1 MELKSRTAALAKQL
15 SKLALL
21 LAAPEWL
28 LLRRHGV
35 SQEFY
40 LQMRA
45 AWWKAFA
52 FDTVVDVGAN
62 TGQFV
67 HLATSLFPGAQVF
80 AFEPQ
85 ADVYRV
91 LERGV
96 AALARVHCFNAAC
109 GDRDG
114 TDVFFQNDF
123 SPASSLLPLAATH
136 RAAFP
141 FATAVREERVHVT
154 RLDDALAPYGPLG
167 RTLVKLDVQ
176 GSEDRVIAGG
186 RKTIGAASVVIA
198 EVSFVALYQGQPLF
212 EDILASLAASGFRFA
227 GYLDQ
232 LVHPQTGQPLQ
243 ADAVFVRRPVE
254 QPNEGTRLGADPA

>member
-1 MELKSRTAALAKQL
+1 VLVELTSRTAALAKWL
-15 SKLALL
+15 SKLALV

-28 LLRRHGV
+28 WLRRHGV

-40 LQMRA
+40 LHMKA
-45 AWWKAFA
+45 AWWKAFG
-52 FDTVVDVGAN
+52 FDTIVDVGAN

-67 HLATSLFPGAQVF
+67 HLAKSLFPAAQVF

-96 AALARVHCFNAAC
+96 GSLARVHCFNAAC
-109 GDRDG
+109 GAREG
-114 TDVFFQNDF
+114 MDVLFRNAF

-141 FATAVREERVHVT
+141 YATAVGEERVPVT

-167 RTLVKLDVQ
+167 RTLIKLDVQ
-176 GSEDRVIAGG
+176 GAEDRVLEGG
-186 RKTIGAASVVIA
+186 RNTVRAADVVIS
-198 EVSFVALYQGQPLF
+198 EVAFVALYQGQPLF
-212 EDILASLAASGFRFA
+212 EEILASLTESGFRFA

-243 ADAVFVRRPVE
+243 ADAVFVRRP
-254 QPNEGTRLGADPA
+254 A

>member
-1 MELKSRTAALAKQL
+1 VELTSRRAALAKWL
-15 SKLALL
+15 SKLALV

-28 LLRRHGV
+28 RLRRYGV

-40 LQMRA
+40 LQMKAR
-45 AWWKAFA
+45 WWQAFG
-52 FDTVVDVGAN
+52 FDTIVDVGAN

-67 HLATSLFPGAQVF
+67 HLAKAVFPAAQVF

-96 AALARVHCFNAAC
+96 RTLQRVHCFNAAC
-109 GDRDG
+109 GARAG
-114 TDVFFQNDF
+114 TAAFFRNAF

-141 FATAVREERVHVT
+141 YATAVQEEQVHVT

-167 RTLVKLDVQ
+167 RTLIKLDVQ
-176 GSEDRVIAGG
+176 GSEDRVIEGG
-186 RKTIGAASVVIA
+186 RNAVRAASVVIS
-198 EVSFVALYQGQPLF
+198 EVAFVSLFEGQPLF
-212 EDILASLAASGFRFA
+212 EAILASLADSGLRFA

-232 LVHPQTGQPLQ
+232 LLDPRTGEPLQ
-243 ADAVFVRRPVE
+243 ADAIFVQRP
-254 QPNEGTRLGADPA
+254 A

>member
-1 MELKSRTAALAKQL
+1 LAKWL

-28 LLRRHGV
+28 RLRRHGV

-40 LQMRA
+40 LHMKA

-52 FDTVVDVGAN
+52 FDTIVDVG
-62 TGQFV
+62 TLG
-67 HLATSLFPGAQVF
+67 
-80 AFEPQ
+80 
-85 ADVYRV
+85 
-91 LERGV
+91 
-96 AALARVHCFNAAC
+96 RVHCFNAAC
-109 GDRDG
+109 GAREG
-114 TDVFFQNDF
+114 SDVFFRNAF

-141 FATAVREERVHVT
+141 YATAVHEERVHVT

-167 RTLVKLDVQ
+167 RTLIKLDVQ
-176 GSEDRVIAGG
+176 GSEDQVIEGG
-186 RKTIGAASVVIA
+186 RNTLRAASVVIA
-198 EVSFVALYQGQPLF
+198 EVSFVSLFEGQPLF
-212 EDILASLAASGFRFA
+212 EEILASLAESGFRCA

-243 ADAVFVRRPVE
+243 ADAIFVRRP
-254 QPNEGTRLGADPA
+254 A

>member
-1 MELKSRTAALAKQL
+1 LAKWL

-28 LLRRHGV
+28 RLRRHGV

-40 LQMRA
+40 LHMKA
-45 AWWKAFA
+45 AWWKAFG
-52 FDTVVDVGAN
+52 FDTIVDVGAN

-67 HLATSLFPGAQVF
+67 HLAKALFPAAQVF

-96 AALARVHCFNAAC
+96 GTLGRVHCFNAAC
-109 GDRDG
+109 GAREG
-114 TDVFFQNDF
+114 SDVFFRNAF

-141 FATAVREERVHVT
+141 YATAVHEERVHVT

-167 RTLVKLDVQ
+167 CTLIKLDVQ
-176 GSEDRVIAGG
+176 GSEDQVIEGG
-186 RKTIGAASVVIA
+186 RNTLRAASVVIA
-198 EVSFVALYQGQPLF
+198 EVSFVSLFEGQPLF
-212 EDILASLAASGFRFA
+212 EEILASLAESGFRCA

-243 ADAVFVRRPVE
+243 ADAIFVRRP
-254 QPNEGTRLGADPA
+254 A